1 MERWERVSL
10 CASPCTTSS
19 MNPRQPAWRG
29 KDSRDSM
36 AFSTC
41 EPESLLLDGCELH
54 GKQTYREVEPAIFRH
69 AGWLLKAHG
78 TAAGPHRQWASRF
91 VYLTEDRLCYTPD
104 PEAESVRY
112 IPLDRIP
119 VRALP
124 RGYGP
129 KLGVAAVED
138 RQVGG
143 MGNQR
148 CCSRLGVGW
157 RKR

>member
-1 MERWERVSL
+1 MGR
-10 CASPCTTSS
+10 
-19 MNPRQPAWRG
+19 
-29 KDSRDSM
+29 
-36 AFSTC
+36 STC
-41 EPESLLLDGCELH
+41 EPDSPLFEGYELH
-54 GKQTYREVEPAIFRH
+54 FEGYELHDKQTYREVEPAIRH
-69 AGWLLKAHG
+69 SGWLLKAHG

-91 VYLTEDRLCYTPD
+91 AYLTADRLCYTPD
-104 PEAESVRY
+104 PDAESVRY

-143 MGNQR
+143 RRWCPALGSVG
-148 CCSRLGVGW
+148 SRLAGRLAETLTAGCPIDICQEQHTLT
-157 RKR
+157 RI